1 MDGKNP
7 DIRLVDEAGR
17 NSSRQRS
24 NLWLWW
30 LVLGGA
36 IIVASAI
43 YTLMNLQDQTV
54 YVVLIPGVVVGLIL
68 VGLSVTSRRKEER
81 SENNDEAEPPMAR

>member
-1 MDGKNP
+1 MDRKNP
-7 DIRLVDEAGR
+7 NIRLVDEAGR
-17 NSSRQRS
+17 KSSRQRR

-54 YVVLIPGVVVGLIL
+54 YVVLIPGVGMNAP
-68 VGLSVTSRRKEER
+68 RR
-81 SENNDEAEPPMAR
+81 